1 MNKIEANLVDVIDKR
16 IFPAKLYWENGRILK
31 IERLQKDVKSFLVPG
46 FIDAHIHIES
56 TMLTPQEFGRNA
68 VQHGTVAV
76 VADPHEIAN
85 VLGIDGVKFMIENG
99 KLSPLKFFFG
109 APSCVPATPFETS
122 GAELGPSEI
131 EELLRMEEI
140 THLGEMMNYPGVIF
154 EDKTVVMKM
163 ALARKYKKPIDGHA
177 PGLSGENLKI
187 YAEHGITTEHECTT
201 REEALE
207 KLENSIKVI
216 IREGSASKNFNELIP
231 IAREHYQ
238 NCMFCC
244 DDLHP
249 QDLQKRHID
258 WHVKKALSYGL
269 DIFQVL
275 QMASLNPVK
284 HYNLEV
290 GLLQVGDP
298 ADFLVMADLQELKIL
313 ENYIDGKPT
322 LKESKNKRFINIEIK
337 NNFQIHEK
345 KEEDFAVPVKNGKL
359 LVIKALDGFV
369 LTESEI
375 MQPKIENGFA
385 VADTSRD
392 LLKIAVVN
400 RYQNTK
406 PAVGF
411 ITGFGLKKGA
421 IASSI
426 AHDSHNIVAVAAD
439 DKSLTKAVNLIIQN
453 RGGICAVDEDSTET
467 LPLPIA
473 GIISD
478 ISCAEVAEKHENI
491 EQKAREL
498 GSTLTAP
505 FMTFSFMALL
515 VIPKLKMSDKG
526 LFDGEKFEFVD
537 LWVK

>member
-1 MNKIEANLVDVIDKR
+1 MQNIVANLVDIKAKR
-16 IFPAKLYWENGRILK
+16 IFPARLYWEDGRIRK
-31 IERLQKDVKSFLVPG
+31 IEKLQKEVKNFLIPG
-46 FIDAHIHIES
+46 FIDSHIHIES
-56 TMLTPQEFGRNA
+56 TMLTPQEFSRNA
-68 VQHGTVAV
+68 IQYGTVAV

-85 VLGIDGVKFMIENG
+85 VLGIEGVKFMIENG
-99 KLSPLKFFFG
+99 RNSPLKFFFG

-122 GAELGPSEI
+122 GAELGPIEI
-131 EELLRMEEI
+131 EELLKMKEI

-154 EDKTVVMKM
+154 EDKTVLQKL
-163 ALARKYKKPIDGHA
+163 ALARKYHKPIDGHA
-177 PGLSGENLKI
+177 PGLLGKNLKI

-201 REEALE
+201 KEEALE
-207 KLENSIKVI
+207 KLEDGINVI
-216 IREGSASKNFNELIP
+216 IREGSACRNFNELIP
-231 IAREHYQ
+231 IAKDHYH

-249 QDLQKRHID
+249 HDLQKRHID
-258 WHVKKALSYGL
+258 WHVKNALKFEL

-284 HYNLEV
+284 HYKLEV

-298 ADFLVMADLQELKIL
+298 ADFLLVEDMQNFKIL
-313 ENYIDGKPT
+313 ENYISGKPT
-322 LKESKNKRFINIEIK
+322 IKDSENQKPTIIEIK
-337 NNFQIHEK
+337 NNFQINKK
-345 KEEDFAVPVKNGKL
+345 KEADFAIPAKNGKL
-359 LVIKALDGFV
+359 RVIKALDGLV
-369 LTESEI
+369 LSEKEI
-375 MQPKIENGFA
+375 MQPKIINGFA
-385 VADTSRD
+385 VADSSRD

-400 RYQNTK
+400 RYNNTA

-426 AHDSHNIVAVAAD
+426 AHDSHNIVAVGTN

-453 RGGICAVDEDSTET
+453 KGGICAVDEIYEEI

-478 ISCAEVAEKHENI
+478 KSCREVAEKHEFL
-491 EQKAREL
+491 EQKAKEL
-498 GSTLTAP
+498 GSTLSSP
-505 FMTFSFMALL
+505 FMTLSFMALL

-537 LWVK
+537 LWVN

>member
-1 MNKIEANLVDVIDKR
+1 MKTIQANLVDIISKT
-16 IFPAKLYWENGRILK
+16 IFPAKLYWQDGRILK
-31 IERLQKDVKSFLVPG
+31 IEKLQKEVKKFLIPG

-56 TMLTPQEFGRNA
+56 TMLTAQEFGRNA
-68 VQHGTVAV
+68 FQHGTVAV

-99 KLSPLKFFFG
+99 RKSPLKFFFG

-140 THLGEMMNYPGVIF
+140 THLGEMMNYPGVIS
-154 EDKTVVMKM
+154 EDKTVVKKL
-163 ALARKYKKPIDGHA
+163 ALARKYHKPIDGHA
-177 PGLSGENLKI
+177 PGLLGKNLKI
-187 YAEHGITTEHECTT
+187 YVQHGITTEHECTT
-201 REEALE
+201 KDEALE
-207 KLENSIKVI
+207 KLEDGIKVI
-216 IREGSASKNFNELIP
+216 IREGSASKNYNELIP

-258 WHVKKALSYGL
+258 WHVKNAIRSGL

-275 QMASLNPVK
+275 QMACLNPVK
-284 HYNLEV
+284 HYKLDV

-298 ADFLVMADLQELKIL
+298 ADFLLVEDFQEIKIL

-322 LKESKNKRFINIEIK
+322 LQESETQEPPKINIK
-337 NNFQIHEK
+337 NNFQINEI
-345 KEEDFAVPVKNGKL
+345 KEEDFAVPARNGKL
-359 LVIKALDGFV
+359 RVIKALDGFV

-375 MQPKIENGFA
+375 MKPKIEKGLT
-385 VADTSRD
+385 VADIDRD

-406 PAVGF
+406 PVVGF

-426 AHDSHNIVAVAAD
+426 AHDSHNIVAVGTD
-439 DKSLTKAVNLIIQN
+439 DRSITKAVNLIIRN
-453 RGGICAVDEDSTET
+453 KGGICAVDKNSAEILS
-467 LPLPIA
+467 LPIA

-478 ISCAEVAEKHENI
+478 KSCQEVAEKHELL
-491 EQKAREL
+491 EQKAKEL
-498 GSTLTAP
+498 GSTLSAP
-505 FMTFSFMALL
+505 FMTLSFMALL

-537 LWVK
+537 LWI